1 MYSEEVHDLVLILN
15 LPGAGGATGAGA
27 GVVATTTGGGATVVA
42 GSGGAGTTTR
52 LSNGPCGVPVFPET
66 QQCELLFGI
75 KAQYQDELLFLPSSV
90 T

>member
-27 GVVATTTGGGATVVA
+27 GVVATITGGGATVVA
-42 GSGGAGTTTR
+42 GSGGAETTTR
-52 LSNGPCGVPVFPET
+52 PPMGPCGLPILPEI

-75 KAQYQDELLFLPSSV
+75 NAQYQDELSFLPSSV